1 MLCKMSKYFG
11 NFLVH
16 LLEPLSFRLRC
27 ISFLLSKLCFIIK
40 VSTIYGV
47 GRDTKN
53 PCHNFN
59 SQGLALRIL
68 GFRVICPKFQGPIS
82 RVLCVRVPCP
92 RFPESQG
99 HGSQGPGSQGLGS
112 QVLILD
118 YANYKNTW
126 TFLNIFRLVPQLWC
140 HEFRKYSFN
149 HILKVREALLKKS
162 TCSFKSI

>member
-1 MLCKMSKYFG
+1 M
-11 NFLVH
+11 VH

-40 VSTIYGV
+40 VSTIYGAR
-47 GRDTKN
+47 RDTTN
-53 PCHNFN
+53 PCHKFN

-68 GFRVICPKFQGPIS
+68 GLMVICRKFQGPIS

-92 RFPESQG
+92 RFPESQSHRSQG
-99 HGSQGPGSQGLGS
+99 LGPGSQGPGSQGPRS
-112 QVLILD
+112 QVLILG

-126 TFLNIFRLVPQLWC
+126 TFLNIFILVPQLWC
-140 HEFRKYSFN
+140 HKFRKYSFN

-162 TCSFKSI
+162 TCSSKSI

>member
-1 MLCKMSKYFG
+1 MSKYFG

-68 GFRVICPKFQGPIS
+68 GFRVICPRFQGPIS

-99 HGSQGPGSQGLGS
+99 HGSQGLGS

-149 HILKVREALLKKS
+149 HILKVCKALLKNQHVLLKARKHVTFS
-162 TCSFKSI
+162 